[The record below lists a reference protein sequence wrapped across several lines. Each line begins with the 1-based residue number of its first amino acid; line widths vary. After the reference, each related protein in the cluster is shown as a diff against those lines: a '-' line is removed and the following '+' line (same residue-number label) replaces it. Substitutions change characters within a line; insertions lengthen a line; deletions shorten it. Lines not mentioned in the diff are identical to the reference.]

1 MGWKS
6 AIVVSFALP
15 LSSCMVLGMM
25 RFLNVPL
32 HQISITGLIVALGLL
47 IDATIIVVDEISK
60 SIVSGLKAETAIT
73 KAINHLFLPL
83 TASTLTTALAFF
95 MFFIIEPNN
104 FVEKLGLA
112 AS

>member
-1 MGWKS
+1 MLIEHFQCCKYGAKLEIIFNQSNYIDTRLNSLILNLLMSGILVFLMTLFLMGWKS

-47 IDATIIVVDEISK
+47 IDATIMN
-60 SIVSGLKAETAIT
+60 L
-73 KAINHLFLPL
+73 
-83 TASTLTTALAFF
+83 
-95 MFFIIEPNN
+95 
-104 FVEKLGLA
+104 
-112 AS
+112 